1 LYQCNAEEESGAVA
15 SLTDDNAAMMPIA
28 SAGYMRN

>member
-1 LYQCNAEEESGAVA
+1 LYQCNAEEGSDAAA
-15 SLTDDNAAMMPIA
+15 SLTDDNAAMMQIA